1 MRLLRCL
8 PVIGV
13 MGLLFYLSS
22 LPGNTLVMPDILS
35 FDKLLHAFAYGVL
48 AAAVFFAIPNRR
60 RHQPRLIFLLIV
72 LFCLLYGIS
81 DEVHQIF
88 VPFRSSSGWDILA
101 DTVGAAIAVLLLQ
114 ARQQRLAQPQ
124 LENSLEIS

>member
-60 RHQPRLIFLLIV
+60 RHQPRLIIEKPVQFIV
-72 LFCLLYGIS
+72 LAA
-81 DEVHQIF
+81 
-88 VPFRSSSGWDILA
+88 LA
-101 DTVGAAIAVLLLQ
+101 KMLLLNFLTLQ
-114 ARQQRLAQPQ
+114 
-124 LENSLEIS
+124 

>member
-13 MGLLFYLSS
+13 MSLIFYLSS
-22 LPGNTLVMPDILS
+22 LPGNTLVMPEILS
-35 FDKLLHAFAYGVL
+35 FDKLLHTFAYGVL
-48 AAAVFFAIPNRR
+48 AAAALFAIPVALQQRR
-60 RHQPRLIFLLIV
+60 PRLIFFSVV

-81 DEVHQIF
+81 DEVHQLF
-88 VPFRSSSGWDILA
+88 VPFRTASCLDILA

-114 ARQQRLAQPQ
+114 ARQQRVTG
-124 LENSLEIS
+124 